1 MGTRRVRAWV
11 GAGACAAGVLASG
24 CADARF
30 LRRNAP
36 PQADPAAVA
45 VAPASDYRIGCPDV
59 VEVAVAD
66 RPAWDAVAAVD
77 LDGRLPVG
85 ARPRVEGLTLDEAR
99 QAVALAAGVPL
110 DGVSL
115 SLAAPRGG
123 RVYVHG
129 PVRGR
134 THVVPFQGPE
144 PVIAFL
150 TRTGSLPPG
159 SELSAVYV
167 VRPNVAAGAR
177 PEVFKVNPAAV
188 LLDHDHAT
196 NVTLR
201 PSDQVYVGETKGS
214 SLSRVLPDWLGP
226 AYRRLLGL
234 LPDEWNWWP
243 FGREGV

>member
-1 MGTRRVRAWV
+1 MGTRRGRAWV
-11 GAGACAAGVLASG
+11 RAGACAAGVFAAG

-30 LRRNAP
+30 LRRTAP
-36 PQADPAAVA
+36 PPADPVA
-45 VAPASDYRIGCPDV
+45 VAPASDYRINCPDV
-59 VEVAVAD
+59 VEVSVAD

-99 QAVALAAGVPL
+99 EAVAHAAGVRAE
-110 DGVSL
+110 DVSL

-123 RVYVHG
+123 RVYVDG

-159 SELSAVYV
+159 SELSSVYV

-177 PEVFKVNPAAV
+177 PEVFKVSAAAV

-214 SLSRVLPDWLGP
+214 ALSRALPSWLGP

-243 FGREGV
+243 FGRDEI